1 MDKRNEGADTP
12 VHCPDEEDRAVSVAF
27 RRESDEEHKEPRFEL
42 PIPVG
47 PNLVT
52 AAGLAQIEARVAEL
66 EAFVAAER
74 EESALEPAKR
84 ELRYWRTRLAT
95 ARLAPPP
102 PPDEV
107 AFGSRVGFRQD
118 GALRSI
124 DIVGDDEAD
133 PSAGRIAFSAPLA
146 RALIGACVGDLVDFA
161 GRSEALEV
169 VELGAIPARSSSAE
183 GENGGRGKD

>member
-1 MDKRNEGADTP
+1 L
-12 VHCPDEEDRAVSVAF
+12 SVAF

-52 AAGLAQIEARVAEL
+52 AAGLAQIEARVAAL
-66 EAFVAAER
+66 EALVAPER
-74 EESALEPAKR
+74 EEPALESTRR

-107 AFGSRVGFRQD
+107 AFGSRVAYRRD
-118 GALRSI
+118 GAVRSI
-124 DIVGDDEAD
+124 DIVGDDESD
-133 PSAGRIAFSAPLA
+133 PAAGRISFSAPLA
-146 RALIGACVGDLVDFA
+146 RALIGACVGDRIDFA
-161 GRSEALEV
+161 GRAEALEV
-169 VELGAIPARSSSAE
+169 TEVGPIPA
-183 GENGGRGKD
+183 